1 VKLTDRT
8 MEGGAIRISMTG
20 RRAVKLTQSPI
31 PQHSFVQAVIVT
43 EADFA
48 NCFGAAG
55 ASTDHSR
62 ESLFVATVESTD
74 RSFERR
80 EVKSD

>member
-8 MEGGAIRISMTG
+8 LEGGAIRISMTG

-31 PQHSFVQAVIVT
+31 PQHSFVQAVIAT

-48 NCFGAAG
+48 NCFGAAV
-55 ASTDHSR
+55 ASTSSFCHRRWGHGESEFSPGRPNAHSC
-62 ESLFVATVESTD
+62 
-74 RSFERR
+74 
-80 EVKSD
+80 

>member
-1 VKLTDRT
+1 LLKL
-8 MEGGAIRISMTG
+8 AS
-20 RRAVKLTQSPI
+20 
-31 PQHSFVQAVIVT
+31 
-43 EADFA
+43 
-48 NCFGAAG
+48 G
-55 ASTDHSR
+55 ASTDRSS